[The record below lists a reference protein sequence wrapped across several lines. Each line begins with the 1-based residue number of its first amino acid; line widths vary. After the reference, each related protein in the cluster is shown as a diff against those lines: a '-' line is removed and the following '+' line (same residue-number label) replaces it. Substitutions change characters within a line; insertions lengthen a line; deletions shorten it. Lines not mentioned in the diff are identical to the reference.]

1 MSGDADDHDHIDA
14 NGSVPFSLP
23 GPPRTAS
30 IPATS
35 GSDLTSPSEGDV
47 YTFPD
52 SLLSRLLEF
61 DDRVSSLVGIIA
73 LWVARSMLRGDLK
86 PGDDLSSVKL
96 AHRFNTGRTPAR
108 EALVLLANDGLV
120 EVPAR
125 RRSRVATLDTTTVEE
140 IYRLRAHLQSLTV
153 RRAAELADKSDL
165 ATLAINLERMISAAE
180 AQDLDSFFWANV
192 AFHERET
199 DAARDATLKRM
210 LDSLGLRVLLLRY
223 QTMSLQG
230 WMSASLEDHQRLLRA
245 YEERDAKLA
254 SVLAPAIIEG
264 AYRSLISSGWPS
276 AEATA

>member
-1 MSGDADDHDHIDA
+1 MNGDADDHDHIDA

-52 SLLSRLLEF
+52 SLL
-61 DDRVSSLVGIIA
+61 
-73 LWVARSMLRGDLK
+73 
-86 PGDDLSSVKL
+86 
-96 AHRFNTGRTPAR
+96 
-108 EALVLLANDGLV
+108 
-120 EVPAR
+120 
-125 RRSRVATLDTTTVEE
+125 
-140 IYRLRAHLQSLTV
+140 
-153 RRAAELADKSDL
+153 
-165 ATLAINLERMISAAE
+165 
-180 AQDLDSFFWANV
+180 LDSFFWANV

-223 QTMSLQG
+223 QTMSLPG
-230 WMSASLEDHQRLLRA
+230 RMSASLEDHQRLLRA

-264 AYRSLISSGWPS
+264 AYRSLVSSGWPS